1 MNKDDYYPRPKLT
14 TTEVDLDFLATFYK
28 QLLELR
34 TKKDFAEIEKLIAL
48 SDENPGLRDVWTNP
62 HSNGRQFFTLTVT
75 GVFRCW
81 GRPCHYFPSID
92 HFDAGG
98 TNSLLFEVK
107 GFGYHTIE
115 KWAKTHFVDKMTAWH
130 CATGE
135 GPNGRNTIW
144 MG

>member
-1 MNKDDYYPRPKLT
+1 MNKDNYYPRPIQT

-34 TKKDFAEIEKLIAL
+34 TKKDFAEIEKLITL
-48 SDENPGLRDVWTNP
+48 SDEDTGLRDVWTNP
-62 HSNGRQFFTLTVT
+62 HSNGRQFFTLTIT

-81 GRPCHYFPSID
+81 GRPCHYFPTMD

-107 GFGYHTIE
+107 GDHYTINE
-115 KWAKTHFVDKMTAWH
+115 WAKTHFVGKMVAWH
-130 CATGE
+130 PATGE
-135 GPNGRNTIW
+135 GRNTIW